1 MEIIELTLLD
11 NEPSVRLDKFVS
23 GKLELSRKRVKD
35 LLDQGHILVN
45 GKIEK
50 ASTSILPNDLVTV
63 HLPPLEEVDILP
75 EKMDL
80 DIVYEDADLLVINKP
95 KGLVVHP
102 APGHYSGTLVNGLLY
117 HCKDLSGI
125 NGEMRPGIV
134 HRIDKD
140 TSGLLIV
147 CKNDK
152 AHQEISSQLADKT
165 CHRDYLALVHHPF
178 SHSYGTIN
186 APIGRDEKDRQK
198 MTVTRKNAKEAI
210 THFQVLKNYD
220 QYAYIRCSLETGR
233 THQIRV
239 HMQYIDHPIVG
250 DPKYSYKKTPDTK
263 GQLLHACHI
272 EFVHPTTQ
280 EKMSFDAPLDPIFEE
295 ILERL
300 ERGDSL

>member
-1 MEIIELTLLD
+1 MEIIELTLLE

-272 EFVHPTTQ
+272 EFIHPTTK
-280 EKMSFDAPLDPIFEE
+280 EKMSFDASLDPIFEE
-295 ILERL
+295 VLERL

>member
-1 MEIIELTLLD
+1 MEIIELTLLE
-11 NEPSVRLDKFVS
+11 NEDSVRLDKFVS

-50 ASTSILPNDLVTV
+50 ASTSILPNDLVIV

-272 EFVHPTTQ
+272 EFIHPTTK

>member
-1 MEIIELTLLD
+1 MEIIELTLLE
-11 NEPSVRLDKFVS
+11 NEDSVRLDKFVS
-23 GKLELSRKRVKD
+23 GKLGLSRKRVKD

-50 ASTSILPNDLVTV
+50 ASTSILPDDLVTV

-198 MTVTRKNAKEAI
+198 MTVTRKNAKEAV

-272 EFVHPTTQ
+272 EFIHPTTK
-280 EKMSFDAPLDPIFEE
+280 EKMSFDASLDPIFEE
-295 ILERL
+295 VLERL